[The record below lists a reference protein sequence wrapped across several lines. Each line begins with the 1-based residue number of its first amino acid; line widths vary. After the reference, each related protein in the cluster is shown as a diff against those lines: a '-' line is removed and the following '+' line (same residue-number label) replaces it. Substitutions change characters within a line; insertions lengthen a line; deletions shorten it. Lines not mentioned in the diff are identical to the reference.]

1 MGSSWHQIGSKI
13 NPKVYQKINAT
24 LHGFWSQLGS
34 ILGGVWGPRWGQ
46 VGTKSLQKSIFKSMI
61 NMIAFQIALGTDFDR
76 FWAPTWS
83 PNRPRISQLG
93 AKIGPRPPQD
103 PSKTSQNPLKSS
115 PKSIQNRNLIF
126 DPFWSRI
133 LLIFHRFST
142 PKSSKNQSKINQQI
156 IPTTQQPKIE
166 NH

>member
-1 MGSSWHQIGSKI
+1 M
-13 NPKVYQKINAT
+13 
-24 LHGFWSQLGS
+24 
-34 ILGGVWGPRWGQ
+34 
-46 VGTKSLQKSIFKSMI
+46 TK
-61 NMIAFQIALGTDFDR
+61 MIAFQIALGTDFDR

-83 PNRPRISQLG
+83 PNRPRISHIG

-142 PKSSKNQSKINQQI
+142 PTSTKNQSKSIKKHPNLDKFWS
-156 IPTTQQPKIE
+156 PTCLISKSISKVTPQFADPGTGK
-166 NH
+166 NHPN

>member
-1 MGSSWHQIGSKI
+1 M
-13 NPKVYQKINAT
+13 
-24 LHGFWSQLGS
+24 
-34 ILGGVWGPRWGQ
+34 
-46 VGTKSLQKSIFKSMI
+46 TK
-61 NMIAFQIALGTDFDR
+61 MIAFQIALGTDFDR

-83 PNRPRISQLG
+83 PNRPRISHIG

-126 DPFWSRI
+126 DPFWNRI

-142 PKSSKNQSKINQQI
+142 PTSTKNQSKSIKKHPNLDKFWS
-156 IPTTQQPKIE
+156 PTCLISKSISKVTPQFADPGTGKNHPNWWATSRLTIHFAKLSHSAPKARAGDDPPQAPSIDR
-166 NH
+166 